1 MDFPI
6 GPSLNTIQ
14 IIRNG
19 VYSVYC
25 LALHEWLEMYAIYL
39 SRWNSIKVAYLLCR
53 YYHLLLWPLVIYA
66 YGGNHT
72 AQTCSKLTQ
81 IVTSLFLPMVRDLF
95 PDYICLTE
103 RSNCLPQQIY
113 TAVMLM
119 RAHAFAGRN
128 IRVLVLLLVF
138 YAALTGINIWFFCFN
153 VDVMADFVFELFNGT
168 GCFPDYATNKG
179 GEHLVLSQGAS
190 LIMDLVSLS
199 IIIIYCLRT
208 RSTRGSLGRLFISQG
223 VSSNSSIVFV
233 SAPSPLCWRPQ
244 GYHNGIGL
252 LYILVISNL
261 MACRIILDLRR
272 KALPTETEILRQ
284 HSFLVDQALESSDLW
299 VIEEDPTRYP
309 DNDRG

>member
-25 LALHEWLEMYAIYL
+25 LALYEWLEMLPTEIELIYP

-53 YYHLLLWPLVIYA
+53 YYHLLLWPLVLYA

-72 AQTCSKLTQ
+72 AQTCSKLTR
-81 IVTSLFLPMVRDLF
+81 IVTSLLLPMQLF
-95 PDYICLTE
+95 AP
-103 RSNCLPQQIY
+103 
-113 TAVMLM
+113 AVMLM

-138 YAALTGINIWFFCFN
+138 YAALTGIDVWFFCFN
-153 VDVMADFVFELFNGT
+153 VDVLADFVFELLDGT
-168 GCFPDYATNKG
+168 GCFPDYAANNG
-179 GEHLVLSQGAS
+179 GEHLLIAMGAS

-199 IIIIYCLRT
+199 IIVIYCLRA

-223 VSSNSSIVFV
+223 LSSFAVVLVVHSIALSLYF
-233 SAPSPLCWRPQ
+233 SPQ
-244 GYHNGIGL
+244 GYYNGIGL
-252 LYILVISNL
+252 PYILVISNL

-284 HSFLVDQALESSDLW
+284 HSFLVDQALESNDLW

-309 DNDRG
+309 QNEIHASLEDTTDL